1 MRDAAINIVTRHRTP
16 HFDTWRRRSSRAR
29 RRADLFH
36 AFLCSRHRIL
46 LSDFRRHY
54 HRFAEYPSFTVLR
67 EHVKRQHAVEVD
79 WRWRLIRFWTHK
91 DADFRY
97 PTSWILERIVNR
109 NKTSCPLHLQFKE
122 YGSARTTRQGSGQN
136 SRQLECKSKCRW
148 LLKTWWCLS
157 VAESR
162 RYSTQERVKTIRD
175 STSSVEVCA
184 SSIDV

>member
-1 MRDAAINIVTRHRTP
+1 MRDAAVNIVTRQRTP
-16 HFDTWRRRSSRAR
+16 HLGTWRRRSSRAR
-29 RRADLFH
+29 RGADLFH
-36 AFLCSRHRIL
+36 AILCSRGRITL
-46 LSDFRRHY
+46 FDLRRHY

-67 EHVKRQHAVEVD
+67 EHVKRQHTVEMN
-79 WRWRLIRFWTHK
+79 WRWSLVWFWTHK

-109 NKTSCPLHLQFKE
+109 DKTSCPLHLQFKE

-136 SRQLECKSKCRW
+136 SRLECKSKCRW
-148 LLKTWWCLS
+148 LLKTWRCLS

-162 RYSTQERVKTIRD
+162 RYSTQGRVKTKRD

-184 SSIDV
+184 SSFDV